1 MEQRELN
8 HIKPYEGSEKYI
20 FVSYC
25 HKDNEAVMNLL
36 RLLENAGYRFWYD
49 EGIDPGSDWPEV
61 IAEHLDKCDSCIAVI
76 TPNALE
82 SHNCRREINFALRRK
97 KPLISVFLEPAELS
111 LGMEMQLFSSQV
123 MFKYEYP
130 SEEAFMEKLKS
141 AECLKDSLAS
151 AGAASAVGPA
161 HSRAYV
167 PDLFAVTGG
176 GVKNLSLLPA
186 ARAKRRRWITV
197 SAAICF
203 VLVLAVVAVATSL
216 RKDSVSA
223 RAEAGPEGGPD
234 NNKDVGSLLFNLGA
248 TGDNGAAD
256 PDATGLPDITA
267 EPAATEEPVPTEEP
281 AATPVP
287 FQNVRKLV
295 VPDLRDLD
303 PEEAVRAIYSAGF
316 FPEEAAPSFDRTV
329 RLGCVSKQSPAA
341 FSSAYAGDT
350 VYYSV
355 CEIDPANLSE
365 SLKKDAK
372 EYNGHTYVAVKTDS
386 TWSYAQELCAAMGG
400 HLATVGDAGEQAF
413 LERLAGGQE
422 RFWLGGFREPFDPDS
437 WQWVTGEPW
446 AYTNWGEDEPNGF
459 DEFGGGED
467 RLAIWPR
474 KWNDLVNESREQGG
488 FICEWESVM
497 LPEA

>member
-25 HKDNEAVMNLL
+25 HKDNVAVAELL

-141 AECLKDSLAS
+141 ADCLKDSLAS
-151 AGAASAVGPA
+151 AGAAPAVGPA

-176 GVKNLSLLPA
+176 GVKNFSLLPA
-186 ARAKRRRWITV
+186 ARAKRRRWLTV
-197 SAAICF
+197 CAAICL
-203 VLVLAVVAVATSL
+203 VLVLAVVTVATFL
-216 RKDSVSA
+216 RRDSVSA
-223 RAEAGPEGGPD
+223 RSDVGPEGGPD
-234 NNKDVGSLLFNLGA
+234 NNKGIGGLLLN
-248 TGDNGAAD
+248 TGTTADNGASD
-256 PDATGLPDITA
+256 PAATDLPDDPA
-267 EPAATEEPVPTEEP
+267 DPAATEEPVPTEEP
-281 AATPVP
+281 AVTPVP
-287 FQNVRKLV
+287 LQNVRKLV

-329 RLGCVSKQSPAA
+329 RLGCVAKQSPVA

-355 CEIDPANLSE
+355 CSIDAENLYE
-365 SLKKDAK
+365 SVKKDAK
-372 EYNGHTYVAVKTDS
+372 EYNGHSYVVVKTDS

-413 LERLAGGQE
+413 LELLAGGQE
-422 RFWLGGFREPFDPDS
+422 RFWLGGFREPFDPGS

-446 AYTNWGEDEPNGF
+446 AYTNWGNDEPNGF

-488 FICEWESVM
+488 FICEWESGV

>member
-1 MEQRELN
+1 MEQYELN

-25 HKDNEAVMNLL
+25 HKDNEAVGNLL
-36 RLLENAGYRFWYD
+36 RLLEKAGYRFWYD

-130 SEEAFMEKLKS
+130 SDEAFMEKLLS
-141 AECLKDSLAS
+141 AECLRDSLS
-151 AGAASAVGPA
+151 SDGAAPAFGPA

-176 GVKNLSLLPA
+176 SVKNLSLLPA
-186 ARAKRRRWITV
+186 ARAKRRRWMTV
-197 SAAICF
+197 SAAICL
-203 VLVLAVVAVATSL
+203 VLVIAAVTVAMFL
-216 RKDSVSA
+216 RRDSVSA
-223 RAEAGPEGGPD
+223 RSDAGSERGPNNVNDPGGLLLNSGATADNGEEATGETFGPE
-234 NNKDVGSLLFNLGA
+234 
-248 TGDNGAAD
+248 
-256 PDATGLPDITA
+256 ITA
-267 EPAATEEPVPTEEP
+267 EPVVTSDP
-281 AATPVP
+281 AATPAP
-287 FQNVRKLV
+287 LQNVRKLV
-295 VPDLRDLD
+295 VPDVRDLA
-303 PEEAVRAIYSAGF
+303 PEEAIRKIYDAGF
-316 FPEEAAPSFDRTV
+316 FPEETAPSFDQTV
-329 RLGCVSKQSPAA
+329 RLGCVSRQSPAA

-355 CEIDPANLSE
+355 CSIDAENLYE
-365 SLKKDAK
+365 SVKKDAK
-372 EYNGHTYVAVKTDS
+372 EYNGHSYVVVKPDS
-386 TWSYAQELCAAMGG
+386 TWSEAQELCAAMGG

-413 LERLAGGQE
+413 LELLAGGQE

-446 AYTNWGEDEPNGF
+446 VYTNWGEDEPNGF

-488 FICEWESVM
+488 FICEWESDLTVT
-497 LPEA
+497 